1 MVPVE
6 GGSFSGL
13 QQMAVR
19 WPARLKQAAALCH
32 SLNLIAKRQVVGDL
46 ADKQA
51 FKAVEA
57 RFQVT
62 FQAYHHCYY
71 ISICLCILICY
82 VC

>member
-6 GGSFSGL
+6 DGSFSGL

-32 SLNLIAKRQVVGDL
+32 SLNLIAKHQVVGDL

-57 RFQVT
+57 RFQVRHW
-62 FQAYHHCYY
+62 AHVCKHSVIHCT
-71 ISICLCILICY
+71 
-82 VC
+82 VT